1 MQEELKSVRENI
13 AAFRRKYYLNLA
25 VRGSLLTASILGGY
39 FLLAALLEYAAWL
52 SPSVRFLLFFLF
64 FALSAFSIF
73 YFLRS
78 PLWWWLRG
86 VGISEE
92 EAARL
97 IGKNFP
103 EVSDRLLN
111 ILQLARSANANALAA
126 AGISQKS
133 SVVQKYSFASA
144 INLNVNRSYAKYLAF
159 ALLAFLSI
167 LIFNKSILT
176 ESAQRIIHFNQEY
189 SPAAPFAFN
198 LPPQDLRAYFN
209 EDHTIHL
216 RLSGSAVPEAAY
228 LALPNQRIKM
238 EGRAGNF
245 LHTFE
250 KLQQPVSFQIE
261 AAGYFSPS
269 YKIEILHRPELL
281 RMNMVFYFPAYLRRP
296 SASQSNVGAI
306 AIPEGTRV
314 LWNIETQHASK
325 AFISFGGTSSPLHT
339 SDNVFYNF
347 EQSFKNPSRYS
358 ISLFNRDS
366 ELKDSVSYPIAV
378 IKDAYPQLTVRTQ
391 ADSILFKN
399 IFLGGVISDDY
410 ANSKL
415 ELIYTV
421 SGNGKAEQE
430 KKKTIGIFPHRP
442 QQNFVYQW
450 NLDSLGLKSD
460 QQLNYFLQVW
470 DNDGVN
476 GPKAARS
483 SAYVFR
489 LPPAEE
495 MRTSITKSE
504 NAAKSAFEK
513 SLEKTKTIKDA
524 IKTAKEK
531 IRSKRQ
537 LDWQDKKAL
546 ADLVKQKQDLDQQ
559 IQELQKQN
567 ELLEQKKANETE
579 NERIKEKAEQLQ
591 QLMKELLDDETK
603 ELFKKLEELLQKNAD
618 PKSIQDVL
626 KKLDSKEINLEK
638 ELERTMELFK
648 QLQRDFKFEQSVR
661 QLHENIKQQ
670 KDLMNETEK
679 NEKGQSEKT
688 EKELGQEQEKVRED
702 FKDFEKSLDQLR
714 NTDGSK
720 EDIPQEEKTDEVEK
734 SMENSKKELENKKSG
749 KSKSHQKEAI
759 QKMEKMEKEMKES
772 QESLEME
779 MDEKNMESLKQILH
793 GLIHLSFNQESLAKD
808 FGKVEQSDP
817 RYLKLSEKQLD
828 LKNDIAVLEDSLVAL
843 SKKDAFMSAIVSR
856 KAADLNDHFDKAIQQ
871 LKERN
876 QPMATS
882 EMQFSMAAIND
893 LALLLNDHFDMMMKM
908 MSQPANGKGKGKG
921 KGKSPSLSQ
930 LQKKLNE
937 QIEQLQKNGKMPG
950 RQLSEELARM
960 AAEQERIRHALEKM
974 QEKLLK
980 DGGKMPGGDIPS
992 KMEQTELDLVNKKL
1006 TEETVRRQ
1014 KEIVT
1019 RLLETEN
1026 SIRERDEDQERKGE
1040 TAKKYN
1046 AIIPKSFEE
1055 YFKLKEKE
1063 IELIKTLPP
1072 KLQPFYKNEVNKYFE
1087 RLGNK

>member
-13 AAFRRKYYLNLA
+13 AAFRRKYYLNLT
-25 VRGSLLTASILGGY
+25 VRGGLLTASVLGGY

-86 VGISEE
+86 VGLSED

-103 EVSDRLLN
+103 EVGDRLLN
-111 ILQLARSANANALAA
+111 ILQLARSARSNELAA

-133 SVVQKYSFASA
+133 SVVQKYSFASSV
-144 INLNVNRSYAKYLAF
+144 NLNVNRSHAKYLAF
-159 ALLAFLSI
+159 ALLVFLSI
-167 LIFNKSILT
+167 LIFNKNILT
-176 ESAQRIIHFNQEY
+176 ESAHRIIHFNQEY
-189 SPAAPFAFN
+189 SPAAPFAFH

-209 EDHTIHL
+209 EDHAIHL
-216 RLSGSAVPEAAY
+216 RLSGTAVPEAAY
-228 LALPNQRIKM
+228 LVLPNQRIKM
-238 EGRAGNF
+238 EGGNGNF

-281 RMNMVFYFPAYLRRP
+281 RINMVFYFPAYLRRP
-296 SASQSNVGAI
+296 SASQSNAGAI
-306 AIPEGTRV
+306 AVPEGTRV
-314 LWNIETQHASK
+314 SWNIETQHTSK
-325 AFISFGGTSSPLHT
+325 AFISFGGGAPSLLRT
-339 SDNVFYNF
+339 SDNLFYNF
-347 EQSFKNPSRYS
+347 EQSFKDPSRYS
-358 ISLFNRDS
+358 LSLFNRDS
-366 ELKDSVSYPIAV
+366 QLKDSVSYPIAV
-378 IKDAYPQLTVRTQ
+378 IKDAYPQLAARTQ
-391 ADSILFKN
+391 TDSVLFKN

-410 ANSKL
+410 ANTKL

-421 SGNGKAEQE
+421 SGDGKNGKEQ
-430 KKKTIGIFPHRP
+430 KKPIGIFPNRP
-442 QQNFVYQW
+442 QQNFVFQW
-450 NLDSLGLKSD
+450 NLDSLGLKPN
-460 QQLNYFLQVW
+460 QQINYFLQVW
-470 DNDGVN
+470 DNDGIN

-483 SAYVFR
+483 PSYIFNM
-489 LPPAEE
+489 PPAEE
-495 MRTSITKSE
+495 MRASIAKSE
-504 NAAKSAFEK
+504 KAAKSAFEK
-513 SLEKTKTIKDA
+513 SLEKTKTLKDA

-546 ADLVKQKQDLDQQ
+546 TDLVKQKQDLDQQ

-567 ELLEQKKANETE
+567 ELLEQKKADEAE
-579 NERIKEKAEQLQ
+579 NERLKEKAEQLQ

-603 ELFKKLEELLQKNAD
+603 ELFKKLEELLQRNAD

-626 KKLDSKEINLEK
+626 KKLDHKEINLEK

-648 QLQRDFKFEQSVR
+648 QLQRDFKFEQSAH
-661 QLHENIKQQ
+661 QLRENIKRQ

-688 EKELGQEQEKVRED
+688 EKELMQEQEKVKED

-714 NTDGSK
+714 KTDGPK
-720 EDIPQEEKTDEVEK
+720 EDIPQEEKTDDVEK
-734 SMENSKKELENKKSG
+734 SMENSQKELENKKSG
-749 KSKSHQKEAI
+749 KSKPHQKEAI
-759 QKMEKMEKEMKES
+759 QKMEEMEKEMKEA
-772 QESLEME
+772 QESMGME

-793 GLIHLSFNQESLAKD
+793 GLINLSFSQEALAKA

-817 RYLKLSEKQLD
+817 AYLKLSEKQLD
-828 LKNDIAVLEDSLVAL
+828 LKNDIAVLEDSLVSLA
-843 SKKDAFMSAIVSR
+843 KKDAFMSAIVSR
-856 KAADLNDHFDKAIQQ
+856 KVGDLNDHFDKAIQQ
-871 LKERN
+871 IKERN
-876 QPMATS
+876 QPAAAS

-893 LALLLNDHFDMMMKM
+893 LALLLNEHFDMMMKM
-908 MSQPANGKGKGKG
+908 AAKPSRGKGKGKG
-921 KGKSPSLSQ
+921 KTPSLSQ

-1046 AIIPKSFEE
+1046 ALIPKSFEE